1 MEREIRELF
10 EAQSKVNMGAK
21 SFNSQMIETVNDMG
35 HKMLELQEQVM
46 KIARQ
51 LEDVVET
58 MLEDSLVEH
67 RGQNGQGKKGDN

>member
-21 SFNSQMIETVNDMG
+21 AFNSQMIETVSSLRN
-35 HKMLELQEQVM
+35 KMLELQEQVM

-51 LEDVVET
+51 MEDVVET

-67 RGQNGQGKKGDN
+67 RRQNGQVKKESN

>member
-21 SFNSQMIETVNDMG
+21 AFNSQMIETVSSLRN
-35 HKMLELQEQVM
+35 KMLELQEQVM

-67 RGQNGQGKKGDN
+67 RGQNGQSKKGDN